1 METQKNKV
9 GRPRK
14 EPTYTQSFRAS
25 RILKVFYNEIEQ
37 ESTNQPSLFEGQ

>member
-1 METQKNKV
+1 METPKNNV

-14 EPTYTQSFRAS
+14 EPTYTQNFRVS
-25 RILKVFYNEIEQ
+25 RILIER